1 MYLLR
6 TCVPVCAYVDHL
18 WNYVCV
24 VHVPLT
30 YLRAP
35 EVSRCEHCVM
45 RHRGLSTSE
54 HCVMRDRGQST

>member
-35 EVSRCEHCVM
+35 MSITCGITYVWCTCLLRTCV
-45 RHRGLSTSE
+45 RLK
-54 HCVMRDRGQST
+54 